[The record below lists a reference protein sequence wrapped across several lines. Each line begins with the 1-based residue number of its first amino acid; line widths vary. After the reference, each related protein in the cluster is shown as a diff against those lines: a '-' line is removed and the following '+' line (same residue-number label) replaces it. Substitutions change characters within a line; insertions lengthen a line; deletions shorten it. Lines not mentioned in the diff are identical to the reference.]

1 MKHYVFVCTLVV
13 SLLAA
18 VMIGFVPLADAHSLE
33 NSMEALEM
41 AHNGKV
47 AVFAINLQN
56 GKEAAYRADERMA
69 YCSTFKVLLAA
80 EVMKGKSLAEMDEV
94 IRYTDDDLVRFS
106 PITEKNTSNGM
117 TVRELC
123 EAALRVSD
131 NTAANLLLK
140 EIGGPD
146 ALRQR
151 LREAGDEVSLPE
163 MDEPMLNVVHSG
175 EVHDTSTARQ
185 MVMNY
190 RKYLLTDDILPCE
203 KRNIVLEYMKGNAAT
218 AKLRAAVVPA
228 NCIVADK
235 SGSGP
240 YGIRNDVG
248 IIYDNEDDKAPVI
261 VGIFTSHEDIDSPAD
276 NALVAEAARLA
287 YENVN

>member
-146 ALRQR
+146 AFRQR

-218 AKLRAAVVPA
+218 AMLIAAVVPA

-261 VGIFTSHEDIDSPAD
+261 VGSFTSHEDIDSPAD
-276 NALVAEAARLA
+276 DALVAEAARLA